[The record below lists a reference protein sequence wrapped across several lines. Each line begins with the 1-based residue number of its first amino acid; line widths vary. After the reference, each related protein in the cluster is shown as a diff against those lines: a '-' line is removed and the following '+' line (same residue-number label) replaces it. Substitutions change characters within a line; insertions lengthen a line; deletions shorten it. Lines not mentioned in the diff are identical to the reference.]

1 MEQKERMNVR
11 TRKALERERKKAKK
25 LAVKTEFKRFVKS
38 LFIGIAIVLA
48 ILVSF
53 VVIEVIRFNS
63 TKGLPPGIIRAEDY
77 TEKTLTYTSVFGLYT
92 IKYEYQKT
100 FDEYK
105 TASQLTADEIVSGEF
120 RLFNKWLLSAW
131 IK

>member
-1 MEQKERMNVR
+1 MEQNVKMNVR
-11 TRKALERERKKAKK
+11 TRKAIERERKKAKK
-25 LAVKTEFKRFVKS
+25 LALKSEFKRLIKG
-38 LFIGIAIVLA
+38 LFIGIAIVLV

-63 TKGLPPGIIRAEDY
+63 TKGLPPGIIRAEEY
-77 TEKTLTYTSVFGLYT
+77 KEKTQTYTSVFGLFT
-92 IKYEYQKT
+92 IKYEYEKT
-100 FDEYK
+100 FEEYQ
-105 TASQLTADEIVSGEF
+105 TVDQLTDDEIVSGEF